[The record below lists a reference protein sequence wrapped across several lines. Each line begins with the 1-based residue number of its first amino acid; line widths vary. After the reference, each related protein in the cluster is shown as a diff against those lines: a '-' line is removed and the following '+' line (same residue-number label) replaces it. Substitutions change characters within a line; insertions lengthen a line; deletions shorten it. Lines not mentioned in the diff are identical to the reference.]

1 MSMPPLPPLF
11 EHLARRPF
19 SFYPAILNIEHNEWL
34 FRKAAWAEIQVVN
47 TRDQSELWIPR
58 RYLGE
63 VSSIDEP
70 VLIVG
75 LNKELEYKAGAV
87 WPHQRRVLEM
97 PMAVGEGPR
106 PAPPPEPH
114 RSPVV
119 GIRLAR
125 NNESRIG
132 RLIAGSLVVGILACF
147 LVVALFRD
155 RQLNPRFTFVSRDQ
169 SFLELTAHDD
179 YFAVVRKLGQP
190 RQARWRPNTGEIQ
203 FQALDY
209 PDRRYVV
216 ILMGAEQK
224 DALYIGTL
232 DSEWKMVL
240 HDVSLPRGTG
250 STGSM
255 LRGLKQF

>member
-97 PMAVGEGPR
+97 PLAVGEGPR
-106 PAPPPEPH
+106 PAPPPEPRH
-114 RSPVV
+114 TPVV

-169 SFLELTAHDD
+169 SFLELTSHDD

-209 PDRRYVV
+209 PERRYVV